1 METIKSKSCNICD
14 EIKLVTF
21 FHKNGPTYHPS
32 CKPCRSIER
41 KKIRVERPIE
51 GVRKCAC
58 CEVEKNISE
67 YHSDKSSSTG
77 LQTYCKDCQ
86 TQKTKK
92 CTSTLNGFIKKIY
105 KDMYHNSAK
114 RSKELIIELTVED
127 IHELYN
133 KQKGLCAI
141 SGLKMTHETYA
152 FKDKEHIIN
161 RLNIS
166 IDRINSNLGYT
177 KDNVQLVAAIVNRM
191 KTDLPDGEFIKICS
205 IITENNKN
213 KTT

>member
-1 METIKSKSCNICD
+1 MEAIKTKSCKVCNEVKDI
-14 EIKLVTF
+14 TN
-21 FHKNGPTYHPS
+21 FHKNGTTYHPS

-41 KKIRVERPIE
+41 KKIRFERPVE
-51 GVRKCAC
+51 GIRKCAC
-58 CEVEKNISE
+58 CEIEKDISE
-67 YHSDKSSSTG
+67 YHSDKSSPTG

-105 KDMYHNSAK
+105 KDMYHNAE
-114 RSKELIIELTVED
+114 RRAKELNIELTIED

-166 IDRINSNLGYT
+166 IDRINSSLGYT
-177 KDNVQLVAAIVNRM
+177 KDNVQLLAAIVNRM
-191 KTDLPDGEFIKICS
+191 KTDLPDSEFIKICS
-205 IITENNKN
+205 IITDNNNKM
-213 KTT
+213 T

>member
-1 METIKSKSCNICD
+1 MEAIKTKSCKVCNEVKDI
-14 EIKLVTF
+14 TN
-21 FHKNGPTYHPS
+21 FHKNGTTYHPS

-41 KKIRVERPIE
+41 KKIRFERPVE
-51 GVRKCAC
+51 GIRKCAC
-58 CEVEKNISE
+58 CEIEKDISE
-67 YHSDKSSSTG
+67 YHSDKSSPTG

-105 KDMYHNSAK
+105 KDMYHNAEK
-114 RSKELIIELTVED
+114 RAKELKIELTIED

-141 SGLKMTHETYA
+141 SGLQMTHETYA

-166 IDRINSNLGYT
+166 IDRINSSLGYT
-177 KDNVQLVAAIVNRM
+177 KDNVQLLAAIVNRM
-191 KTDLPDGEFIKICS
+191 KTDLPDSEFIKICS
-205 IITENNKN
+205 IITENNN
-213 KTT
+213 K